1 MLASFSGFH
10 AAMIPDEQGN
20 TKPGFE
26 FADASAERGFLDIQ
40 GCGRPPKAAML
51 GCRNDITNVMNLNG
65 HSLTP
70 TKIRRA
76 PPLTLGN
83 SLIG

>member
-1 MLASFSGFH
+1 MV
-10 AAMIPDEQGN
+10 PDEQGN
-20 TKPGFE
+20 TKPVFE

-70 TKIRRA
+70 TKIGRA

-83 SLIG
+83 SMIG